1 MESRQTHLT
10 SVMSEASIRAK
21 TADLGLSAME
31 TQPSQRHWSTRPKHS
46 YVSMKL
52 ASTLLLS
59 ILLSEQ
65 CHHFVNPR
73 LPEKS
78 FYFAH
83 RNMLPA
89 PNTAWKTRCYC
100 AHEAWRLAQRN
111 DPSFSHTRATTP
123 CPNATPPPGAI
134 NLQAQILRLHQF
146 SQGQNPSSFHA
157 RWLPDRMLARIPQYL
172 PWQILKHQ
180 NTSPHESLPDL
191 NSQIIAPAPK
201 INLPPFTPLRH
212 SKIRTQVITSRS
224 GSGLRSHGLQFEVLV
239 HGTGTIEAQ
248 PAWGFPVLLAQHCHW
263 SFENDHIITE
273 TFTSIHPWRP
283 QTLASVVRLK
293 WPLCCFSDAAL
304 SG

>member
-1 MESRQTHLT
+1 MESHQTHLT

-100 AHEAWRLAQRN
+100 AHGAWRFSPAEG
-111 DPSFSHTRATTP
+111 SFIFSHPRNNP

-172 PWQILKHQ
+172 PLANLKTPNHKP
-180 NTSPHESLPDL
+180 TWISSRFKLPDHCPGSE
-191 NSQIIAPAPK
+191 NQAP
-201 INLPPFTPLRH
+201 
-212 SKIRTQVITSRS
+212 
-224 GSGLRSHGLQFEVLV
+224 
-239 HGTGTIEAQ
+239 
-248 PAWGFPVLLAQHCHW
+248 
-263 SFENDHIITE
+263 
-273 TFTSIHPWRP
+273 SIHATSAREDPNSSHHFQKWIWTQKSWTAIWSP
-283 QTLASVVRLK
+283 GGWDGDYWGATCVRLSGPLGQALSLKLRK
-293 WPLCCFSDAAL
+293 WPHHHWNLYFDPSLATTNAGQCGPS
-304 SG
+304 

>member
-1 MESRQTHLT
+1 
-10 SVMSEASIRAK
+10 
-21 TADLGLSAME
+21 
-31 TQPSQRHWSTRPKHS
+31 
-46 YVSMKL
+46 MKL

-100 AHEAWRLAQRN
+100 AHGAWRFVQRK

-123 CPNATPPPGAI
+123 CPNATPAPGAI
-134 NLQAQILRLHQF
+134 NLQAQILRLHN
-146 SQGQNPSSFHA
+146 SARGKTHLPSMPADCPTECWPESHSTC
-157 RWLPDRMLARIPQYL
+157 R
-172 PWQILKHQ
+172 WQILKHQ

-191 NSQIIAPAPK
+191 TSRIIAPAPK

-212 SKIRTQVITSRS
+212 AKIRTQVITSRS